1 MFMHYKWVKIEIA
14 NRRFLATRTFFQIW
28 KSWPRY
34 LGNGAQVLDFTLKK
48 SEVQHPLDFTF
59 FTVGLHFNKKWSP
72 TVKKV
77 KSNTHWTSLFL
88 PLDFTPSTLSAVKSN
103 VFFKK
108 ITVTPQLGVTFA
120 ILAIFSQHFFHPFPT
135 APHIKF
141 PRKLVLRPAGPV
153 ALDVSP
159 SKQKLT
165 LGTLFASSRT
175 HNFRAVRCV
184 ENLPC
189 DRKK

>member
-77 KSNTHWTSLFL
+77 RSNTRWTSLFL
-88 PLDFTPSTLSAVKSN
+88 PLDFTLNFLKKTLDFTAESVLHFK
-103 VFFKK
+103 FFKK
-108 ITVTPQLGVTFA
+108 NIGLHCRKCTKREVCKITHCQD
-120 ILAIFSQHFFHPFPT
+120 HERFP
-135 APHIKF
+135 
-141 PRKLVLRPAGPV
+141 
-153 ALDVSP
+153 VSN
-159 SKQKLT
+159 
-165 LGTLFASSRT
+165 
-175 HNFRAVRCV
+175 HV
-184 ENLPC
+184 
-189 DRKK
+189 

>member
-72 TVKKV
+72 TVKKSEV
-77 KSNTHWTSLFL
+77 QHL
-88 PLDFTPSTLSAVKSN
+88 LDFTFFTVGLHFK
-103 VFFKK
+103 FFKK
-108 ITVTPQLGVTFA
+108 NIGLHRRKCTNREIQNISLGKSEMFSKNPK
-120 ILAIFSQHFFHPFPT
+120 ILPKVKKFLKIRMFSEST
-135 APHIKF
+135 TI
-141 PRKLVLRPAGPV
+141 
-153 ALDVSP
+153 
-159 SKQKLT
+159 
-165 LGTLFASSRT
+165 
-175 HNFRAVRCV
+175 
-184 ENLPC
+184 
-189 DRKK
+189 

>member
-77 KSNTHWTSLFL
+77 KSNTRWTSLFL
-88 PLDFTPSTLSAVKSN
+88 PLDFTLN
-103 VFFKK
+103 FFKK
-108 ITVTPQLGVTFA
+108 TLDFTAESVLLEKTQIFPLGILQNDHHGFQSSKLCRQKIPLATWWTLDIIQLTISDFRHFEKMLHPNITWSIEMWQV
-120 ILAIFSQHFFHPFPT
+120 
-135 APHIKF
+135 
-141 PRKLVLRPAGPV
+141 
-153 ALDVSP
+153 
-159 SKQKLT
+159 
-165 LGTLFASSRT
+165 
-175 HNFRAVRCV
+175 
-184 ENLPC
+184 
-189 DRKK
+189 

>member
-77 KSNTHWTSLFL
+77 KSNTRWTSLFL
-88 PLDFTPSTLSAVKSN
+88 PLDFTFSTLSAVKSN
-103 VFFKK
+103 VFFEKFKVKSNGKK
-108 ITVTPQLGVTFA
+108 SEVQQVLDFTF
-120 ILAIFSQHFFHPFPT
+120 LP
-135 APHIKF
+135 
-141 PRKLVLRPAGPV
+141 
-153 ALDVSP
+153 LDFTFYWSEV
-159 SKQKLT
+159 Q
-165 LGTLFASSRT
+165 R
-175 HNFRAVRCV
+175 
-184 ENLPC
+184 
-189 DRKK
+189 

>member
-77 KSNTHWTSLFL
+77 KSNTRWTSLFL
-88 PLDFTPSTLSAVKSN
+88 PLDFTLNFSKKTLDFTAESVLFTEFSFQIFFSN
-103 VFFKK
+103 FFLELVW
-108 ITVTPQLGVTFA
+108 IW
-120 ILAIFSQHFFHPFPT
+120 FFDF
-135 APHIKF
+135 
-141 PRKLVLRPAGPV
+141 
-153 ALDVSP
+153 
-159 SKQKLT
+159 
-165 LGTLFASSRT
+165 
-175 HNFRAVRCV
+175 
-184 ENLPC
+184 
-189 DRKK
+189 